1 MFAPALLRALFLCFF
16 EGPQTS
22 GLRDKHGM
30 AIYSPTFTTVFLLV
44 PVEVRVRRRNIYNST
59 NKQFNNS
66 TKKRIFAPSNL
77 ITMKKISLLL
87 LFCCLFAWSRADEGM
102 WLPVFLN
109 YNEAEMQQLGFK
121 LTAEDVYS
129 VNHHSMKDAI
139 VLFGGG
145 CTAELISSKG
155 LLLTNH
161 HCGYSYVQRYS
172 TLEHNYLHNGFW
184 AKSFEE
190 EIPCEGLS
198 VTFLVE
204 MRDVSKDVLEGV
216 NDNMGNADR
225 EKIINANIEKLKKEL
240 VKGTHYTVDIKSF
253 YYGNQYFAFINE
265 TYHDIR
271 LVGTPP
277 ESIGKFGGDT
287 DNWMWPRHTGD
298 FSMYRIY
305 ANKNN
310 QPAAYS
316 KDNVP
321 FTPKKYFTISTKGV
335 EENDFTLV
343 FGYPGTTQQFIISD
357 AVDMTVN
364 DINPVAIHQRGTRLD
379 IMKKYQNQST
389 EIRLMYS
396 AKSNSISNG
405 WKKWIGESKGL
416 KECKVVERKQ
426 AEEAEF
432 EQWLKQNPEMN
443 KQYGN
448 VLSDLKKSYSTYRKL
463 NTSTTYFYETFWAV
477 EMMQFMY
484 RNCSQLIALA
494 YDKATTNEQFE
505 EAKAKVLSRIDGFYK
520 SYYKP
525 IDKECFIE
533 LMYYYFTTMNP
544 ELMPQELRQ
553 YTYLTAP
560 GLKALLQGFAEDI
573 YEKSVYKDAETF
585 KAFLQKANKKAI
597 VKLDNDVIFKLLNPA
612 MDQYVND
619 YEAMREVSS
628 KINNDY
634 RLYVKALMLKEKDKT
649 FYPDANLTMRVTYGQ
664 VKGFHPQDGKDY
676 IYYTTLAGVIE
687 KDNPDIFD
695 YKVDPKLKQL
705 YEAKDYGRY
714 ANSKGEMP
722 VAFIASNHTT
732 GGNSG
737 SPVINANGELIGVN
751 FDRVWEGTMSDINY
765 DVNRCR
771 NISLDIR
778 YFLFIVD
785 KFAGAQNL
793 LNEMTLN

>member
-1 MFAPALLRALFLCFF
+1 MEKFIHNIEQVTVSSFFLYFC
-16 EGPQTS
+16 ETCN
-22 GLRDKHGM
+22 K
-30 AIYSPTFTTVFLLV
+30 
-44 PVEVRVRRRNIYNST
+44 NIYICIL
-59 NKQFNNS
+59 NK
-66 TKKRIFAPSNL
+66 IV
-77 ITMKKISLLL
+77 MKKLYLLL
-87 LFCCLFAWSRADEGM
+87 LCCLFVTFTRADEGM

-145 CTAELISSKG
+145 CTAELVSSQG

-184 AKSFEE
+184 AKSHEE

-204 MRDVSKDVLEGV
+204 MRDVSEAVLDGITDKMSMEERAKLV
-216 NDNMGNADR
+216 SENVKR
-225 EKIINANIEKLKKEL
+225 LEKEI
-240 VKGTHYTVDIKSF
+240 VKGTHYTAQIKSF

-265 TYHDIR
+265 TYNDIR

-305 ANKNN
+305 ADKNN

-343 FGYPGTTQQFIISD
+343 FGYPGSTQQFIISD
-357 AVDMTVN
+357 AVEMTVD
-364 DINPVAIHQRGTRLD
+364 DINPVAIHQRGVRLD
-379 IMKKYQNQST
+379 IMKKYMNQST

-396 AKSNSISNG
+396 AKANSISNG

-416 KECKVVERKQ
+416 KDCHVVDKKKAQ
-426 AEEAEF
+426 EAEF
-432 EQWLKQNPEMN
+432 VQWLASSPEMN
-443 KQYGN
+443 KLYGN
-448 VLSDLKKSYSTYRKL
+448 VLPDLRKNYALYRPLSKNL
-463 NTSTTYFYETFWAV
+463 TCFTETFWAV
-477 EMMQFMY
+477 EMMQFIYSNASPMI
-484 RNCSQLIALA
+484 QLVNKK
-494 YDKATTNEQFE
+494 DATKE
-505 EAKAKVLSRIDGFYK
+505 EFDAAKNKFMSKIDGFYAK
-520 SYYKP
+520 YYKP
-525 IDKECFIE
+525 IDKECFVE
-533 LMYYYFTTMNP
+533 LLHYYFSTVDPLMMP
-544 ELMPQELRQ
+544 EELRS
-553 YTYLTAP
+553 YAHVS
-560 GLKALLQGFAEDI
+560 KDALNMMANQIFEH
-573 YEKSVYKDAETF
+573 SVYANAESL
-585 KAFLQKANKKAI
+585 KSFLQKSTLKSFKKFE
-597 VKLDNDVIFKLLNPA
+597 KDLLMQLMIPA
-612 MDQYVND
+612 YAQYVQD
-619 YEAMREVSS
+619 YYDRQPLNNV
-628 KINNDY
+628 INNDY
-634 RLYVKALMLKEKDKT
+634 RLYVKALMLKEKDKN

-664 VKGFHPQDGKDY
+664 VKGFEPADGKDY
-676 IYYTTLAGVIE
+676 IYYSTLDGVME
-687 KDNPDIFD
+687 KENPDIFD
-695 YKVDPKLKQL
+695 YKVDAKLKEL
-705 YEAKDYGRY
+705 YDAKDYGRY
-714 ANSKGEMP
+714 ANAKGEMP

-785 KFAGAQNL
+785 KFAGAQNI
-793 LNEMTLN
+793 LNELTLN

>member
-1 MFAPALLRALFLCFF
+1 MKRLF
-16 EGPQTS
+16 
-22 GLRDKHGM
+22 
-30 AIYSPTFTTVFLLV
+30 
-44 PVEVRVRRRNIYNST
+44 
-59 NKQFNNS
+59 
-66 TKKRIFAPSNL
+66 
-77 ITMKKISLLL
+77 LL
-87 LFCCLFAWSRADEGM
+87 LFCCLFVTIARADEGM

-145 CTAELISSKG
+145 CTAELVSSQG

-184 AKSFEE
+184 AKSHEE

-204 MRDVSKDVLEGV
+204 MRDVSDAVLNGV
-216 NDNMGNADR
+216 TDKMSMEERAKLVS
-225 EKIINANIEKLKKEL
+225 ENIKKVEQEL
-240 VKGTHYTVDIKSF
+240 VKGTHYTAQIKSF

-265 TYHDIR
+265 TYNDIR

-305 ANKNN
+305 ADKNN

-316 KDNVP
+316 KDNIP

-343 FGYPGTTQQFIISD
+343 FGYPGSTQQFIISD
-357 AVDMTVN
+357 AVEMTLE
-364 DINPVAIHQRGTRLD
+364 DINPVAIHQRGVRLD
-379 IMKKYQNQST
+379 IMKKYMDQST

-396 AKSNSISNG
+396 AKANSISNG

-416 KECKVVERKQ
+416 KECHVVAKKKAQ
-426 AEEAEF
+426 EAEF
-432 EQWLKQNPEMN
+432 VQWLASSPEMN
-443 KQYGN
+443 KLYGN
-448 VLSDLKKSYSTYRKL
+448 ILPDLRKNYSLYRPLSKNLTCF
-463 NTSTTYFYETFWAV
+463 TETFWAV
-477 EMMQFMY
+477 EMMQFIYSNASPML
-484 RNCSQLIALA
+484 QLANKK
-494 YDKATTNEQFE
+494 DATKEEFD
-505 EAKAKVLSRIDGFYK
+505 EAKTKFLSKIDGFYGK
-520 SYYKP
+520 YYKP
-525 IDKECFIE
+525 IDKECFVE
-533 LMYYYFTTMNP
+533 LLHYYFSTVDPLMMP
-544 ELMPQELRQ
+544 EELRP
-553 YTYLTAP
+553 YAHISKDM
-560 GLKALLQGFAEDI
+560 LKVMSEQIFER
-573 YEKSVYKDAETF
+573 SVYADAESLKDFIQKSTLKSF
-585 KAFLQKANKKAI
+585 KKFEK
-597 VKLDNDVIFKLLNPA
+597 DLLMQLMIPA
-612 MDQYVND
+612 YKQYVQDYYDRQPLNNLIND
-619 YEAMREVSS
+619 
-628 KINNDY
+628 DY
-634 RLYVKALMLKEKDKT
+634 RLYVKALMLKEKDKN

-664 VKGFHPQDGKDY
+664 VKGFEPADGKEY
-676 IYYTTLAGVIE
+676 IFYSTLDGVME
-687 KDNPDIFD
+687 KENPDIFD
-695 YKVDPKLKQL
+695 YKVDAKLKEL
-705 YEAKDYGRY
+705 YNAKDYGRY
-714 ANSKGEMP
+714 ANAKGEMP

-765 DVNRCR
+765 DVDRCR

-785 KFAGAQNL
+785 KFAGAQNI
-793 LNEMTLN
+793 LNELTLN